1 MRKHLIMAVAA
12 VSVGIILSCSAQ
24 AQQTPAT
31 GTPATPAAKAA
42 PAPAAK
48 ATPAT
53 PPKPATKPA
62 SAAALTTDKEIDSYA
77 VGLNMGRG
85 LKRQPVDL
93 DTASLLRGLKDS
105 LDGNKPLLTDDEVD
119 AALKQLQ
126 AQVQKQQDAESAKA
140 GEANVKEGEAF
151 LAANKT
157 KDGVVTL
164 PSGLQYKIVTAGTGA
179 KPTAK
184 DTVVCN
190 YRGTFINGTEFDSSY
205 KRGQPASF
213 PVGGVIKGW
222 TEALQLMPVGSKWQL
237 FVPPDLAYGERGAG
251 GAIGPNQTL
260 VFDVE
265 LISIK
270 GQ

>member
-1 MRKHLIMAVAA
+1 MRKPLILLGTVLAVGLVFLGGASGN
-12 VSVGIILSCSAQ
+12 VQ
-24 AQQTPAT
+24 AQQTS
-31 GTPATPAAKAA
+31 ATPAASA
-42 PAPAAK
+42 PATAAQT
-48 ATPAT
+48 AQTAQTPAT
-53 PPKPATKPA
+53 E
-62 SAAALTTDKEIDSYA
+62 AAAPSTFATDKEKDSYA
-77 VGLNMGRG
+77 LGVNIARS
-85 LKRQPVDL
+85 LKRQKVDL
-93 DTASLLRGLKDS
+93 DTSSVMRGMQDALAGS
-105 LDGNKPLLTDDEVD
+105 QSRLTDPEID
-119 AALKQLQ
+119 AALKQLAAE
-126 AQVQKQQDAESAKA
+126 AQQVQDAELAKA
-140 GEANVKEGEAF
+140 GEANMKEGEEF

-164 PSGLQYKIVTAGTGA
+164 PSGLQYKILTTGTGA
-179 KPTAK
+179 KPKAS

-190 YRGTFINGTEFDSSY
+190 YRGTFINGTEFDSSH

-237 FVPPDLAYGERGAG
+237 FVPPALAYGQRGAG